1 MYYIPWEDNLF
12 WMWFW
17 HVIQIWSVK
26 TATRSSW
33 TQRSQHGTILIAPHW
48 LLSGLHG
55 TLTLLLRWSR
65 NYQLSNLKHFFSLTT
80 QAEQDGIN
88 GNLKRHCNTDLRQN
102 FFSERVINMY
112 NSLDKDTVAATSTKC
127 FKGRLQKMRRK
138 DESAVGLPFDQ
149 STLAAEPVP
158 RLGHIQ

>member
-1 MYYIPWEDNLF
+1 M
-12 WMWFW
+12 
-17 HVIQIWSVK
+17 IQIWSVK

-33 TQRSQHGTILIAPHW
+33 TQRSQHGTILIASHW

-65 NYQLSNLKHFFSLTT
+65 NYQLSNLKHFPARLRR
-80 QAEQDGIN
+80 QNKMVYNE
-88 GNLKRHCNTDLRQN
+88 NLKRHCNTDLRQN
-102 FFSERVINMY
+102 FFSNRVVNIC
-112 NSLDKDTVAATSTKC
+112 NSLDKDTVAATSTNC
-127 FKGRLQKMRRK
+127 FKGRLQKISK
-138 DESAVGLPFDQ
+138 DESAFRLSFDQ